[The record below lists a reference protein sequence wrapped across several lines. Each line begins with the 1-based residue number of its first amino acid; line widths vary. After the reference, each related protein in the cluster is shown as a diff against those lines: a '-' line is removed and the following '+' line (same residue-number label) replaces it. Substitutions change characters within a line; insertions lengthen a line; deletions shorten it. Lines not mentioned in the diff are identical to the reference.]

1 MEVEAEDRE
10 APSVISKECVSDID
24 VPFTRTVLRREG
36 MSGTILAL
44 RYSEEDKDA
53 SELNLVPSIVGE
65 ESIDDGSAG
74 HFR

>member
-24 VPFTRTVLRREG
+24 VLRREG

-44 RYSEEDKDA
+44 RYSEEEKDA
-53 SELNLVPSIVGE
+53 SELNVVPSGFGE
-65 ESIDDGSAG
+65 ESIDDGSTC